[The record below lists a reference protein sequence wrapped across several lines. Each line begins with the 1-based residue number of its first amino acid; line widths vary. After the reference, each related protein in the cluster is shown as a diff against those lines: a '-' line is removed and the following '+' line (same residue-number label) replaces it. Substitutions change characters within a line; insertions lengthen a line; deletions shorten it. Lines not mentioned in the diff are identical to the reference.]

1 MARRIRAREVLRL
14 RSVNGLSQNAIARTA
29 HVSKHSVQDVLEA
42 ARERG
47 VSWEDVEGMSEEAAY
62 ALLFPGRGDAGPV
75 HADPDWA
82 RVHRE
87 LARTGVTLKL
97 LHAEYADGCAEAG
110 APSMSY
116 DRFCKRYRQYTV
128 SRNVV
133 SRVGHK
139 AGRNMEVDWSGPTM
153 RLVDP
158 ATGEVRKVYLFV
170 ACLPFSRYSY
180 VEPTLDMKQDTW
192 LLCHVHAFSF
202 LGGATPCIVPDN
214 LRTGV
219 TAHPRAGE
227 PVLNAAYEE
236 LAAHY
241 GSAVIPAR
249 VRRPRDKPSAEN
261 EVWAAATYVIAA
273 LRDEVFTDMAAL
285 RAAVARRVAEHND
298 APFAKREGSRREV
311 FEEVERPLLRPL
323 PAEPFEVCEWVYGR
337 KVQANCHVAYARNY
351 YSVSHLLVGSTV
363 DLRVTEGKVEVF
375 SGGERVATHPRFPS
389 YARNRYSTRGSDMP
403 EGRAWSDWDAPRI
416 RAWASRVGP
425 SCSELVDRAF
435 ACYEFDEQG
444 FNAALAA
451 LPRRRARAEVGAGQG
466 ASRRGVR
473 GLRLRARRRLLR
485 GGVSMDVNAE
495 TARKLREMGAA
506 ELLAALSAQDEAVCA
521 GMAFAERVQM
531 AVDEAHSDFITQKVR
546 NLTRRAGLRYPEADV
561 RSVDFFEGRGL
572 DRVAVAELA
581 TCGFVGRGE
590 NVVLQGLT
598 GTGKTYLA
606 CALAKAACARR
617 VRSCYVRQPDLE
629 DLWRE
634 SRDRPGGERKLVRKY
649 GAFGLLVIDEWLLDR
664 PDTEFRSMLLEL
676 MELRYGTASTVFC
689 TQFKKKDWHPRLGG
703 GVHADAI
710 MDRIVHNAV
719 WVDMGEANMR
729 QRRG

>member
-42 ARERG
+42 ARGRR
-47 VSWEDVEGMSEEAAY
+47 VSWGASRGCPRRPPTRCCSPAGAT
-62 ALLFPGRGDAGPV
+62 PGRCTPTPTGHASTASSRGP
-75 HADPDWA
+75 ASRSSSCTRSTPTGA
-82 RVHRE
+82 RRP
-87 LARTGVTLKL
+87 
-97 LHAEYADGCAEAG
+97 

-425 SCSELVDRAF
+425 SCSELVDRVF

-444 FNAALAA
+444 FNAALAVLRLSRRYTPARLERACGMA
-451 LPRRRARAEVGAGQG
+451 LATGKRSPRYRDVEPVLRSGQDRAPAGEASGDCGYVRGAG
-466 ASRRGVR
+466 
-473 GLRLRARRRLLR
+473 
-485 GGVSMDVNAE
+485 
-495 TARKLREMGAA
+495 
-506 ELLAALSAQDEAVCA
+506 
-521 GMAFAERVQM
+521 F
-531 AVDEAHSDFITQKVR
+531 
-546 NLTRRAGLRYPEADV
+546 Y
-561 RSVDFFEGRGL
+561 
-572 DRVAVAELA
+572 
-581 TCGFVGRGE
+581 GE
-590 NVVLQGLT
+590 
-598 GTGKTYLA
+598 
-606 CALAKAACARR
+606 
-617 VRSCYVRQPDLE
+617 E
-629 DLWRE
+629 
-634 SRDRPGGERKLVRKY
+634 
-649 GAFGLLVIDEWLLDR
+649 
-664 PDTEFRSMLLEL
+664 
-676 MELRYGTASTVFC
+676 
-689 TQFKKKDWHPRLGG
+689 
-703 GVHADAI
+703 
-710 MDRIVHNAV
+710 
-719 WVDMGEANMR
+719 
-729 QRRG
+729 

>member
-273 LRDEVFTDMAAL
+273 LRDEVLTDMAAL

-389 YARNRYSTRGSDMP
+389 YARNRYSTPCPRTCPRAGRGRT
-403 EGRAWSDWDAPRI
+403 G
-416 RAWASRVGP
+416 
-425 SCSELVDRAF
+425 
-435 ACYEFDEQG
+435 
-444 FNAALAA
+444 
-451 LPRRRARAEVGAGQG
+451 
-466 ASRRGVR
+466 
-473 GLRLRARRRLLR
+473 
-485 GGVSMDVNAE
+485 
-495 TARKLREMGAA
+495 
-506 ELLAALSAQDEAVCA
+506 
-521 GMAFAERVQM
+521 
-531 AVDEAHSDFITQKVR
+531 
-546 NLTRRAGLRYPEADV
+546 TRRASAPGPRGSGPPAPSWWTGCSPATSSTSRASTP
-561 RSVDFFEGRGL
+561 RSPCSGCPDATPRRGSSGRAGWRSRPGRG
-572 DRVAVAELA
+572 RRA
-581 TCGFVGRGE
+581 TATSSPC
-590 NVVLQGLT
+590 
-598 GTGKTYLA
+598 
-606 CALAKAACARR
+606 
-617 VRSCYVRQPDLE
+617 
-629 DLWRE
+629 
-634 SRDRPGGERKLVRKY
+634 
-649 GAFGLLVIDEWLLDR
+649 
-664 PDTEFRSMLLEL
+664 
-676 MELRYGTASTVFC
+676 
-689 TQFKKKDWHPRLGG
+689 
-703 GVHADAI
+703 
-710 MDRIVHNAV
+710 
-719 WVDMGEANMR
+719 
-729 QRRG
+729 

>member
-47 VSWEDVEGMSEEAAY
+47 VSWEDVEGMSGEAAY

-227 PVLNAAYEE
+227 
-236 LAAHY
+236 
-241 GSAVIPAR
+241 
-249 VRRPRDKPSAEN
+249 
-261 EVWAAATYVIAA
+261 
-273 LRDEVFTDMAAL
+273 
-285 RAAVARRVAEHND
+285 
-298 APFAKREGSRREV
+298 
-311 FEEVERPLLRPL
+311 LRPL

-425 SCSELVDRAF
+425 SCSELVDRVF

-444 FNAALAA
+444 FNAALAVLRLSRRYTPARLERACGMA
-451 LPRRRARAEVGAGQG
+451 LATGKRSPRYRDVEPVLRSGQDRAPAGEASGDCGYVRGAGFYG
-466 ASRRGVR
+466 
-473 GLRLRARRRLLR
+473 
-485 GGVSMDVNAE
+485 
-495 TARKLREMGAA
+495 
-506 ELLAALSAQDEAVCA
+506 
-521 GMAFAERVQM
+521 
-531 AVDEAHSDFITQKVR
+531 
-546 NLTRRAGLRYPEADV
+546 
-561 RSVDFFEGRGL
+561 EG
-572 DRVAVAELA
+572 
-581 TCGFVGRGE
+581 
-590 NVVLQGLT
+590 
-598 GTGKTYLA
+598 
-606 CALAKAACARR
+606 
-617 VRSCYVRQPDLE
+617 
-629 DLWRE
+629 
-634 SRDRPGGERKLVRKY
+634 
-649 GAFGLLVIDEWLLDR
+649 
-664 PDTEFRSMLLEL
+664 
-676 MELRYGTASTVFC
+676 
-689 TQFKKKDWHPRLGG
+689 
-703 GVHADAI
+703 
-710 MDRIVHNAV
+710 
-719 WVDMGEANMR
+719 
-729 QRRG
+729 

>member
-1 MARRIRAREVLRL
+1 MARRIRAREALRL

-425 SCSELVDRAF
+425 SCSELVDRVF

-444 FNAALAA
+444 FNAALAVLRLSRRYTPARLERACGMA
-451 LPRRRARAEVGAGQG
+451 LATGKRSPRYRDVEPVLRSGQDRAPAGEASGDCGYVRGAG
-466 ASRRGVR
+466 
-473 GLRLRARRRLLR
+473 
-485 GGVSMDVNAE
+485 
-495 TARKLREMGAA
+495 
-506 ELLAALSAQDEAVCA
+506 
-521 GMAFAERVQM
+521 F
-531 AVDEAHSDFITQKVR
+531 
-546 NLTRRAGLRYPEADV
+546 Y
-561 RSVDFFEGRGL
+561 
-572 DRVAVAELA
+572 
-581 TCGFVGRGE
+581 GE
-590 NVVLQGLT
+590 
-598 GTGKTYLA
+598 
-606 CALAKAACARR
+606 
-617 VRSCYVRQPDLE
+617 E
-629 DLWRE
+629 
-634 SRDRPGGERKLVRKY
+634 
-649 GAFGLLVIDEWLLDR
+649 
-664 PDTEFRSMLLEL
+664 
-676 MELRYGTASTVFC
+676 
-689 TQFKKKDWHPRLGG
+689 
-703 GVHADAI
+703 
-710 MDRIVHNAV
+710 
-719 WVDMGEANMR
+719 
-729 QRRG
+729 

>member
-227 PVLNAAYEE
+227 
-236 LAAHY
+236 
-241 GSAVIPAR
+241 
-249 VRRPRDKPSAEN
+249 
-261 EVWAAATYVIAA
+261 
-273 LRDEVFTDMAAL
+273 
-285 RAAVARRVAEHND
+285 
-298 APFAKREGSRREV
+298 
-311 FEEVERPLLRPL
+311 LRPL

-337 KVQANCHVAYARNY
+337 KVQANCHVGN
-351 YSVSHLLVGSTV
+351 VEKVG
-363 DLRVTEGKVEVF
+363 
-375 SGGERVATHPRFPS
+375 VA
-389 YARNRYSTRGSDMP
+389 
-403 EGRAWSDWDAPRI
+403 
-416 RAWASRVGP
+416 
-425 SCSELVDRAF
+425 
-435 ACYEFDEQG
+435 
-444 FNAALAA
+444 
-451 LPRRRARAEVGAGQG
+451 
-466 ASRRGVR
+466 
-473 GLRLRARRRLLR
+473 
-485 GGVSMDVNAE
+485 
-495 TARKLREMGAA
+495 
-506 ELLAALSAQDEAVCA
+506 
-521 GMAFAERVQM
+521 
-531 AVDEAHSDFITQKVR
+531 
-546 NLTRRAGLRYPEADV
+546 
-561 RSVDFFEGRGL
+561 
-572 DRVAVAELA
+572 
-581 TCGFVGRGE
+581 
-590 NVVLQGLT
+590 
-598 GTGKTYLA
+598 
-606 CALAKAACARR
+606 
-617 VRSCYVRQPDLE
+617 PD
-629 DLWRE
+629 
-634 SRDRPGGERKLVRKY
+634 PK
-649 GAFGLLVIDEWLLDR
+649 
-664 PDTEFRSMLLEL
+664 
-676 MELRYGTASTVFC
+676 
-689 TQFKKKDWHPRLGG
+689 
-703 GVHADAI
+703 
-710 MDRIVHNAV
+710 
-719 WVDMGEANMR
+719 
-729 QRRG
+729 

>member
-29 HVSKHSVQDVLEA
+29 RVSKHSVQDVLEA

-97 LHAEYADGCAEAG
+97 LHAEYADECAEAG

-214 LRTGV
+214 LKTGV

-323 PAEPFEVCEWVYGR
+323 PAEPYEVCEWVYGR

-425 SCSELVDRAF
+425 SCSEAVDRVF

-444 FNAALAA
+444 FNAALAVLRLSRSYTPARLERACGMA
-451 LPRRRARAEVGAGQG
+451 LATGKRSPRYRDIEPVLRSGQDRAPAGEAAGGCGYVRGAG
-466 ASRRGVR
+466 
-473 GLRLRARRRLLR
+473 
-485 GGVSMDVNAE
+485 
-495 TARKLREMGAA
+495 
-506 ELLAALSAQDEAVCA
+506 
-521 GMAFAERVQM
+521 F
-531 AVDEAHSDFITQKVR
+531 
-546 NLTRRAGLRYPEADV
+546 Y
-561 RSVDFFEGRGL
+561 
-572 DRVAVAELA
+572 
-581 TCGFVGRGE
+581 GE
-590 NVVLQGLT
+590 
-598 GTGKTYLA
+598 
-606 CALAKAACARR
+606 
-617 VRSCYVRQPDLE
+617 E
-629 DLWRE
+629 
-634 SRDRPGGERKLVRKY
+634 
-649 GAFGLLVIDEWLLDR
+649 
-664 PDTEFRSMLLEL
+664 
-676 MELRYGTASTVFC
+676 
-689 TQFKKKDWHPRLGG
+689 
-703 GVHADAI
+703 
-710 MDRIVHNAV
+710 
-719 WVDMGEANMR
+719 
-729 QRRG
+729 